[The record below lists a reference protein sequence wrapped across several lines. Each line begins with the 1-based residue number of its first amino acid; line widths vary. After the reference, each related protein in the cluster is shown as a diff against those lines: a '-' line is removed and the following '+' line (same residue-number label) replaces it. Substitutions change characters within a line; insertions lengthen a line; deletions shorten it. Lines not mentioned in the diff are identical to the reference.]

1 MLINFNSEITR
12 DDKYRGDVDVAVDV
26 EARIIAEPDPYG
38 TGDSPTLYEV
48 ELVSV
53 TINDHNDFDDGQNVL
68 SRLDQYTID
77 YLEEEAVKEV
87 Q

>member
-1 MLINFNSEITR
+1 MLVNFNSEITR

-26 EARIIAEPDPYG
+26 EARIIAEPDAYA

-53 TINDHNDFDDGQNVL
+53 TINDYQDQDNGQDVL
-68 SRLDQYTID
+68 SRLDQYTIS
-77 YLEEEAVKEV
+77 YLEQQATEEI

>member
-12 DDKYRGDVDVAVDV
+12 DDKYRGDVDVSVEV
-26 EARIIAEPDPYG
+26 EANIIAEHDPYG
-38 TGDSPTLYEV
+38 TGDSPTSYEV
-48 ELVSV
+48 ELLSV

-68 SRLDQYTID
+68 SRLDQYTVT
-77 YLEEEAVKEV
+77 YLEEEATKEV